1 MKYARLPAAYHAGE
15 SADGFPGL
23 ARNHPRIQ
31 LPIVSMPLP
40 PTFPTFKRLVC
51 LLPLVTAVAF
61 AEAAGS
67 PPAGPERAP
76 EHPPAEA
83 PQTEFKLPGLV
94 VNAREKSVDVEA
106 TICLDEG
113 ALEFIACTKDTK
125 EHESIVVVAARPI
138 HIHAALLLLGAKN
151 GNPAMREPLDKEGTR
166 WRDIPPRGAPIDVF
180 LAWKDAEGKMIER
193 PISDFIKRNTD
204 GTDPTTVAEDDEKAE
219 KEKFPHTFLFAGS
232 LLGDPEKTPREYLAD
247 ASGHVISI
255 STFGDEV
262 LCLPAFYSQE
272 NEALMWAIDPT
283 HLPKRDSKV
292 ILRLRPAKQEPQRE
306 IKQAP

>member
-1 MKYARLPAAYHAGE
+1 
-15 SADGFPGL
+15 
-23 ARNHPRIQ
+23 
-31 LPIVSMPLP
+31 
-40 PTFPTFKRLVC
+40 
-51 LLPLVTAVAF
+51 VTAAAF
-61 AEAAGS
+61 AEPAAS
-67 PPAGPERAP
+67 PPASPEKTPGQPA
-76 EHPPAEA
+76 AEA

-94 VNAREKSVDVEA
+94 VNTKEKSVDVEA

-151 GNPAMREPLDKEGTR
+151 GNPAMRVPINEENTMWKDV
-166 WRDIPPRGAPIDVF
+166 PPRGSPIDVF
-180 LAWKDAEGKMIER
+180 LVWKDAEGKMVER
-193 PISDFIKRNTD
+193 PISDFIKRNRD
-204 GTDPTTVAEDDEKAE
+204 DPEPVPAAEGEGEAE
-219 KEKFPHTFLFAGS
+219 EEKFPHTFLFAGS

-262 LCLPAFYSQE
+262 LCLPAFYGQD

-283 HLPKRDSKV
+283 HLPERDSKV
-292 ILRLRPAKQEPQRE
+292 ILRLRPKKQEPQPE